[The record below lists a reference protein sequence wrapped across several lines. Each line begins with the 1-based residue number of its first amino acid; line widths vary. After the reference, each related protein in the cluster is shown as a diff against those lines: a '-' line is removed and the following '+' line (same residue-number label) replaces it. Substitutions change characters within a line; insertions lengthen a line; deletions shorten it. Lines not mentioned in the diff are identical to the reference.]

1 MQGSNGTCGAK
12 FNVLSAVYDLC
23 VLLCRSRKRS
33 RAERRSACPSAPTAL
48 GGIGAIEQA
57 VIKVS
62 DERITL
68 MSVRLN
74 ARRG

>member
-1 MQGSNGTCGAK
+1 MAK
-12 FNVLSAVYDLC
+12 FIVLNAVYDLC

-33 RAERRSACPSAPTAL
+33 RAERRSACLFAPTAL
-48 GGIGAIEQA
+48 GIGANEQA
-57 VIKVS
+57 VRKVS

-74 ARRG
+74 ARSG

>member
-1 MQGSNGTCGAK
+1 MQGSSGTCGAK
-12 FNVLSAVYDLC
+12 FNVLFGVPLCIAVQVKKEKQSRTSQCLPTCTDSVGLSAN
-23 VLLCRSRKRS
+23 
-33 RAERRSACPSAPTAL
+33 
-48 GGIGAIEQA
+48 EQA

-74 ARRG
+74 ARSG